1 MLTKN
6 DCILLLTEL
15 QDKGINVDEQLNNLF
30 KSSSIPLEVLKFI
43 NDNKQLDVVN
53 FYELLRKNSNHKK
66 SPLYKNIVKE
76 IDDPQRVLTTLA
88 ALQLQ
93 ILLYGEKIE
102 DKINFYKFVRADE
115 LSKVLNN
122 YFINYDI
129 TNCLN
134 LLKFYKADIKS
145 LESIK

>member
-15 QDKGINVDEQLNNLF
+15 QDKGINVDEQLNSLF

-145 LESIK
+145 LESIQ